1 MNYREIDESAHESNQ
16 HQEDEDNEL
25 FDDGVPLTEEDVE
38 VAGDEAEED

>member
-16 HQEDEDNEL
+16 DQEDEDNEL